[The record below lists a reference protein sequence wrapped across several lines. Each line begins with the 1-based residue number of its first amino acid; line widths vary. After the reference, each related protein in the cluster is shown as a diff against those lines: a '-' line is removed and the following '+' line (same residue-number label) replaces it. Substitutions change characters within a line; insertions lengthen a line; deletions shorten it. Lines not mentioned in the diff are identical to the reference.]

1 MYTWILVA
9 GAINSFLDAC
19 GMGSNDLAN
28 SFGTTYGSKVL
39 TVFQI
44 VVLASIFE
52 FSGALLLGAPVTNT
66 LAGSVSNVTYFKSQ
80 PYVLMYG
87 MLSALAA
94 STTWVYTA
102 TYLDLPVSTTHS
114 IVGGIIGFS
123 LVYKGADGVVWTM
136 SLPDFPYVTG
146 VVPIVISWISSP
158 IITAAFSAI
167 IYKLVQYFIVKSKH
181 SVYRSVYLLPPVVF
195 ATFFIE
201 SFFILSKGASARL
214 TWPVETTSWVSIC
227 VATGA
232 SALSCGFIPI
242 LKKKVGLIADMSGT
256 IVPDTKVVNISITDV
271 SGSIVSGTDVSG
283 TNVSGT
289 DVSGTNVSGTDVSGT
304 DVSGTDVSGT
314 DVSGVI
320 IYDERVEYSFR
331 YLQIFTSI
339 CTSFAHGANDV
350 SNAVGPLAA
359 IWYIHENGAVS
370 SKIEVPTWVLV
381 IGGAGIVVGLATY
394 GIKIMEVLGKKI
406 TYISPSRGFSAE
418 LATSLVV
425 SFASRYGMPISST
438 QCITG
443 AVIGISLCDNN
454 LKDVNWKIIGKI
466 FLSWIFTMVITA
478 GLSAAI
484 FSQGVYSPNI

>member
-9 GAINSFLDAC
+9 GAINSFFDAC
-19 GMGSNDLAN
+19 GIGSNDLAN

-66 LAGSVSNVTYFKSQ
+66 LAGSVSNVAYFKSQ

-94 STTWVYTA
+94 STTWLYTA
-102 TYLDLPVSTTHS
+102 TYLNLPVSTTHS
-114 IVGGIIGFS
+114 IVGGIVGFS
-123 LVYKGADGVVWTM
+123 LVYKGVDGVVWTK

-158 IITAAFSAI
+158 IITGAFSAI
-167 IYKLVQYFIVKSKH
+167 IYKLVQYFIVKSKY

-214 TWPVETTSWVSIC
+214 TWSTETTSWVSIC

-232 SALSCGFIPI
+232 SALSCGFIPL
-242 LKKKVGLIADMSGT
+242 LKKRVGLITDISGV
-256 IVPDTKVVNISITDV
+256 IVPNKILDVSGAMVSVTDV
-271 SGSIVSGTDVSG
+271 SVTDLSGSGAIVV
-283 TNVSGT
+283 
-289 DVSGTNVSGTDVSGT
+289 
-304 DVSGTDVSGT
+304 
-314 DVSGVI
+314 
-320 IYDERVEYSFR
+320 YDDRVEYSFR

-359 IWYIHENGAVS
+359 IWYIHQNGTAS

-381 IGGAGIVVGLATY
+381 IGATGIVVGLSTY
-394 GIKIMEVLGKKI
+394 GVKIMDVIGKKI
-406 TYISPSRGFSAE
+406 TYISPSRGFAAE
-418 LATSLVV
+418 LATGLVV

-454 LKDVNWKIIGKI
+454 FKDVNWKIIGKI
-466 FLSWIFTMVITA
+466 FLSWIFTMVVTA
-478 GLSAAI
+478 GISAAI

>member
-9 GAINSFLDAC
+9 GAINSFFDAC
-19 GMGSNDLAN
+19 GIGSNDLAN

-44 VVLASIFE
+44 VILASIFE

-94 STTWVYTA
+94 STTWLYTA

-123 LVYKGADGVVWTM
+123 LVYKGADGVVWTK

-146 VVPIVISWISSP
+146 VVPIVISWVSSP

-167 IYKLVQYFIVKSKH
+167 IYKLVQYFIVQSKH

-232 SALSCGFIPI
+232 SALSCAFIPA
-242 LKKKVGLIADMSGT
+242 LKKRVGLITDVSGT
-256 IVPDTKVVNISITDV
+256 IVPNKILDVSGTNVSGSIVSGTTITDIVVTDVSGTNVSGSDISGSIV
-271 SGSIVSGTDVSG
+271 SGSIVSGTDL
-283 TNVSGT
+283 
-289 DVSGTNVSGTDVSGT
+289 
-304 DVSGTDVSGT
+304 
-314 DVSGVI
+314 SGVI
-320 IYDERVEYSFR
+320 VYDNRVEYSFR

-359 IWYIHENGAVS
+359 IWYIHQNGAVS

-381 IGGAGIVVGLATY
+381 IGGSGIVVGLATY

-418 LATSLVV
+418 LATGLVV

-454 LKDVNWKIIGKI
+454 WKDVNWKIIGKI
-466 FLSWIFTMVITA
+466 FLSWIFTMIITA

>member
-9 GAINSFLDAC
+9 GAINSFFDAC
-19 GMGSNDLAN
+19 GIGSNDLAN

-39 TVFQI
+39 NVMQI
-44 VVLASIFE
+44 IVLASIFE
-52 FSGALLLGAPVTNT
+52 VSGALLLGAPVTNT
-66 LAGSVSNVTYFKSQ
+66 LAGSISNVTYFKSQ

-94 STTWVYTA
+94 STTWLYTA
-102 TYLDLPVSTTHS
+102 TYLYLPVSTTHS

-123 LVYKGADGVVWTM
+123 LVYKGVDGVVWTK
-136 SLPDFPYVTG
+136 SIPDFPYVTG

-158 IITAAFSAI
+158 IITGLFSAI
-167 IYKLVQYFIVKSKH
+167 IYKLIQYFIVHSKY

-201 SFFILSKGASARL
+201 SFFILSKGASSRL
-214 TWPVETTSWVSIC
+214 TWSTETTSWVSIC

-232 SALSCGFIPI
+232 SVLSCCFIPI
-242 LKKKVGLIADMSGT
+242 LKKKVGLITDMSGAIVLTDVTT
-256 IVPDTKVVNISITDV
+256 IVNLSNIDL
-271 SGSIVSGTDVSG
+271 SGSIISGTDL
-283 TNVSGT
+283 
-289 DVSGTNVSGTDVSGT
+289 
-304 DVSGTDVSGT
+304 
-314 DVSGVI
+314 SGVI
-320 IYDERVEYSFR
+320 VYDDRVEYSFR

-359 IWYIHENGAVS
+359 IWYIHQNGVAS
-370 SKIEVPTWVLV
+370 SKIDVPIWVLV
-381 IGGAGIVVGLATY
+381 IGAGGIVVGLSTY
-394 GIKIMEVLGKKI
+394 GIKIMEVLGKNI
-406 TYISPSRGFSAE
+406 TYISPSRGFAAE
-418 LATSLVV
+418 LATGLVV

-454 LKDVNWKIIGKI
+454 FKDVNWKIIGKI
-466 FLSWIFTMVITA
+466 FLSWVFTMVITA